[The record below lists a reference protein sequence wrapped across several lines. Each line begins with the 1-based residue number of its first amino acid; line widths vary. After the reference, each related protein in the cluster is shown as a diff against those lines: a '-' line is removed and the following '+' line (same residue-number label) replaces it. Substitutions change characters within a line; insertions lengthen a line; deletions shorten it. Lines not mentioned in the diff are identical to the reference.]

1 MQSTPSGWLD
11 GRARRTA
18 AGGIIVG
25 IGGRKFRRFS
35 RPPPE
40 GIPCPDHRR
49 GRSPPARRRNAGWP
63 ARPGGC
69 AGGNGGSAPNAAGT
83 APPAAPRQARRAPAR
98 VARGPRPWPL
108 AAASRVMPKSSRRGP
123 AQGSGQSSPATR
135 NHGCQGSSGERSNGR
150 PASMAGVQGRGRP
163 SSSPGAAIGST
174 RSSSSRS
181 PAATPWLSPRTSTSA
196 SGRSWPSEGLD
207 RRISSSIS
215 GQASAKDARRGIRI
229 CRAKVGGVRRVSRCW
244 RWTWRRC
251 SGTAASWA
259 RIGAICSR
267 YSRPWEVSA
276 SERPSRCNRLTP
288 SIPSRPET
296 RLRRR
301 CR

>member
-1 MQSTPSGWLD
+1 
-11 GRARRTA
+11 
-18 AGGIIVG
+18 
-25 IGGRKFRRFS
+25 
-35 RPPPE
+35 
-40 GIPCPDHRR
+40 
-49 GRSPPARRRNAGWP
+49 
-63 ARPGGC
+63 
-69 AGGNGGSAPNAAGT
+69 
-83 APPAAPRQARRAPAR
+83 
-98 VARGPRPWPL
+98 
-108 AAASRVMPKSSRRGP
+108 MPKSSRRGP

-135 NHGCQGSSGERSNGR
+135 NHGCQGSSGERSDGR

-163 SSSPGAAIGST
+163 SSSPGAAIGSA

-296 RLRRR
+296 RLLAALPVIDRSSAARSKVPSRAAARTPATLRWKENGNRRD
-301 CR
+301 